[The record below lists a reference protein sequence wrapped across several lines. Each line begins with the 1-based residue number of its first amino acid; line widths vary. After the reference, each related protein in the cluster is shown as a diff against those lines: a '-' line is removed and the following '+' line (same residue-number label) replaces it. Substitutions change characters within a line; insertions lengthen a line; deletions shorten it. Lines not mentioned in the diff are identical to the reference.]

1 MELVIF
7 IFAILVVFLF
17 VKLLIYKSQLR
28 SFVKQL
34 KFIEQHDTNL
44 EIISQISSKEIVDL
58 TKEIN
63 VLIKKHK
70 HFKANM
76 EHSNFIFKQT
86 ITNVSHDLRT
96 PLTSISGY
104 LKMLQNK
111 DLDEEKRT
119 EYTDVVSKRIES
131 TKKLISQL
139 FEYTRIETGEFQ
151 VSKSRINFS
160 ELIKQK
166 LLSYYESFEEKN
178 FNVSLN
184 IGSADIF
191 INADEEAL
199 ERVIENLI
207 INALI
212 HGESEFIVELFRK
225 NNKAYLLLQNKS
237 YDIDFDEIDSI
248 FDRFYTTD
256 KSRSKRTT
264 GLGLSITKRLVEL
277 MHGEISAYYEN
288 SNFGIEIEFPVYKK
302 ISENKSEIS

>member
-1 MELVIF
+1 MEILIVVLIILVIY
-7 IFAILVVFLF
+7 LVI
-17 VKLLIYKSQLR
+17 KLLIYKSQLR

-34 KFIEQHDTNL
+34 KFIEEHDTNL

-58 TKEIN
+58 TGEIN
-63 VLIKKHK
+63 VLIRKHK
-70 HFKANM
+70 HYKANM

-111 DLDEEKRT
+111 NLDEKKRA

-151 VSKSRINFS
+151 VSKSRVNFS

-191 INADEEAL
+191 INADDEAL

-212 HGESEFIVELFRK
+212 HGEGEFIVELFRK

-248 FDRFYTTD
+248 FERFYTTD

-277 MHGEISAYYEN
+277 MDGRISAYYDN
-288 SNFGIEIEFPVYKK
+288 GNFGIEIEFPVYKK
-302 ISENKSEIS
+302 INENKGEIS